1 MKQTV
6 EGVNLQIENEDVS
19 QAIFKELA
27 DFSFVRKFIVEEPS
41 LNDIFIEKVGASY
54 E

>member
-1 MKQTV
+1 MVQ
-6 EGVNLQIENEDVS
+6 VS
-19 QAIFKELA
+19 HEEVAKVIFSELTRTG
-27 DFSFVRKFIVEEPS
+27 FVRKFVLEEPS